1 MLVNYIM
8 VVQMNQVSFNFGAY
22 LFNAFQEQ
30 VERIIGG
37 PFMSAFPIEETDNY
51 SIIRADDVIY
61 KRIGAAYLPVM
72 ASYIDQR
79 HLIIVV
85 NGTWDRS
92 IPKHITDILVYHEM
106 AHWVPEAMAMTPG
119 LKQEIFCD
127 RWAANKVGHE
137 EYKEALL
144 YLHMNYPGMIQL
156 KRIEDVLSNSDKTSL
171 SFKLAKLF
179 FRS

>member
-1 MLVNYIM
+1 
-8 VVQMNQVSFNFGAY
+8 MNQVNFNFGAY
-22 LFNAFQEQ
+22 FFNAFQEQ
-30 VERIIGG
+30 MERIVGG

-72 ASYIDQR
+72 ASFTDNR
-79 HLIIVV
+79 HLIVV
-85 NGTWDRS
+85 INGTWDRV
-92 IPKHITDILVYHEM
+92 IPKHITDVLVYHEM
-106 AHWVPEAMAMTPG
+106 AHWVPEAMAMRPG
-119 LKQEIFCD
+119 IDQELFCD
-127 RWAANKVGHE
+127 RWAAKEVGHE
-137 EYKEALL
+137 LYKEALL
-144 YLHMNYPGMIQL
+144 YLHTNYPGMIQL

>member
-1 MLVNYIM
+1 
-8 VVQMNQVSFNFGAY
+8 MNQVSFNFGAY

-37 PFMSAFPIEETDNY
+37 PFMSTFPIEETDNY

-119 LKQEIFCD
+119 LKQELFCD

-156 KRIEDVLSNSDKTSL
+156 KRIEDVLSNSDKTTL
-171 SFKLAKLF
+171 SFKMAKLF

>member
-1 MLVNYIM
+1 
-8 VVQMNQVSFNFGAY
+8 MNRITFNFGAY
-22 LFNAFQEQ
+22 FFNAFQEQ

-37 PFMSAFPIEETDNY
+37 SFMSAFPVEQTANY

-72 ASYIDQR
+72 ASYVDAG
-79 HLIIVV
+79 HLIIVI
-85 NGTWDRS
+85 NGTWDRA

-106 AHWVPEAMAMTPG
+106 AHWVPEAMAMSPG

-127 RWAANKVGHE
+127 RWAANKVGQE
-137 EYKEALL
+137 AYKDALM
-144 YLHMNYPGMIQL
+144 YLHINYPGMIQL

-171 SFKLAKLF
+171 SFKLAKLI